1 MNFLGSLSNL
11 LGIGNNTAQQA
22 PAQPPQATTPQDQLQ
37 TSDLNRTI
45 AGDLSRAPSEA
56 NTKPATQAPQGQG
69 IEQQITS
76 LFRNLFQTAPQDAL
90 NLLMKLMGPLM
101 EMMNGQPSAQPAAQA
116 SPTPPTSQ
124 DLIHNFLNRISQ
136 APQAEPAPAQ
146 TMPTGQATQTE
157 QNPPRN
163 LESLLQEV
171 LSSGPQAETQNP
183 PVQLAPP
190 PTNNQPAQTTP
201 SQQLA

>member
-1 MNFLGSLSNL
+1 MLNLGSNEAVQ
-11 LGIGNNTAQQA
+11 AQQA
-22 PAQPPQATTPQDQLQ
+22 PAQPAQATTAKDQLQ
-37 TSDLNRTI
+37 TSNLNRII

-76 LFRNLFQTAPQDAL
+76 LFHILFQSAPQDAF

-101 EMMNGQPSAQPAAQA
+101 ETINGVTPAQPAAQA
-116 SPTPPTSQ
+116 SPTPQASQ
-124 DLIHNFLNRISQ
+124 DLIHNFLNLISQ

-171 LSSGPQAETQNP
+171 LSSGPQAETQNS
-183 PVQLAPP
+183 PVQLAPKP
-190 PTNNQPAQTTP
+190 NNSQPDPTPAYHQG
-201 SQQLA
+201 A